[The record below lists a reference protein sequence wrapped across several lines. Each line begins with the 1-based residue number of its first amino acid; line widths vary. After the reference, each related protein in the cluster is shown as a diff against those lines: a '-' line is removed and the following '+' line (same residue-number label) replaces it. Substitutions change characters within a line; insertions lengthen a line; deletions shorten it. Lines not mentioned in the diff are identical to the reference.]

1 MTPLNANRAF
11 IDDRKLMDYCLSESH
26 PIGKHKAKVFK
37 SALGFSIEHF
47 QQLKNAILQSI
58 LKNEANFTESNQY
71 GDLYVVDIEVENPPK
86 KDMETLELLDVVV
99 LTEALPHTNLRKGE
113 LGTIVE
119 VLDKDVF
126 LVEFA
131 DTKGVTYA
139 LPTLAA
145 HQLMKVYFEPAG
157 V

>member
-1 MTPLNANRAF
+1 M
-11 IDDRKLMDYCLSESH
+11 LST
-26 PIGKHKAKVFK
+26 
-37 SALGFSIEHF
+37 
-47 QQLKNAILQSI
+47 N
-58 LKNEANFTESNQY
+58 
-71 GDLYVVDIEVENPPK
+71 

-139 LPTLAA
+139 LPTLTA

>member
-1 MTPLNANRAF
+1 
-11 IDDRKLMDYCLSESH
+11 MD
-26 PIGKHKAKVFK
+26 
-37 SALGFSIEHF
+37 
-47 QQLKNAILQSI
+47 
-58 LKNEANFTESNQY
+58 
-71 GDLYVVDIEVENPPK
+71 
-86 KDMETLELLDVVV
+86 TLELLDVVV

-113 LGTIVE
+113 LGRVAGANHCGGIGQRC
-119 VLDKDVF
+119 F

-139 LPTLAA
+139 LPTLYA